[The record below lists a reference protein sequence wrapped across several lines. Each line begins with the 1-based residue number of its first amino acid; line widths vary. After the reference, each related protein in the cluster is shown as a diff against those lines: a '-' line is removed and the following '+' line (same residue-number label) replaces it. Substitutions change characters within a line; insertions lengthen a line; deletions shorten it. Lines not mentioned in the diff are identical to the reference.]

1 MKKLFSLAIMAHEER
16 AEWFPSLRDVL
27 GEVPFFI
34 DSGGPGDPGNL
45 GVWGNCRRA
54 WLSYDPEAEWH
65 LVLQDD
71 SILCGDFLRKLAGVL
86 TSLGEQDFALSLYA
100 GERYRAK
107 VAAAVRLKRPYI
119 IGNNI
124 LNENALGMRTRH
136 VADMVKY
143 CDLRQ
148 ATTDRYIQA
157 FCRRRNLLIYS
168 PLPSLVDH
176 RAAPSLYRRL
186 YKKVYPDLIRSAVW
200 FADNEPPSLE
210 LGGSLQERRI

>member
-16 AEWFPSLRDVL
+16 AEWFPYLREML
-27 GEVPFFI
+27 GDVPFSI
-34 DSGGPGDPGNL
+34 DKGKPGDAENL
-45 GVWGNCRRA
+45 GIWGNCKRS
-54 WLSYDPEAEWH
+54 WLMGDPESEWTFI
-65 LVLQDD
+65 LQDD
-71 SILCGDFLRKLAGVL
+71 SIICENFYEKLNAVL
-86 TSLGEQDFALSLYA
+86 DKIGEQDFALSLYA

-107 VAAAVRLKRPYI
+107 VAAAVRLKHPYI

-176 RAAPSLYRRL
+176 RATPSLYRRL